1 MVRWWVIFWQRSV
14 MEERDTEAAEAPPG
28 FAAKPGVGEVT
39 SESAVPLAGLLRAST
54 AEVLGPGSTPRER
67 RRLMVALQHSAGNAA
82 VNRLLR
88 QLAPAAATTGAPSR
102 NPGTLTAPPT
112 RLVAD
117 ASSTLLDGQMRISD
131 FAQQLQSS
139 LCSLADSM
147 LGDQAQGCPWIAYW
161 ISSYRSL
168 DPAEIEQVLVRYA
181 PAATDADTA
190 GGLITAV
197 GDRVRA
203 GIASWQQTGRI
214 DADASMLV
222 PGAAADDKADDGAR
236 VSFIAADGPARLGTT
251 GADPGAVLAQLGSG
265 RPLEPAVG
273 SRMGAA
279 LDADFTSVRVHDDP
293 SGAATASALGAT
305 ALAVGSHIAFA
316 PNQYVPG
323 TPIGDALIAHEL
335 AHVVQQSDPRPL
347 ARAHDS
353 DADLEADANAAAA
366 SAIAVLYGGAPARRG
381 LGRAHRTRLQL
392 QSCRS
397 TVPPSRTTA
406 HGTNLLAGTH
416 TVTGD
421 EHAQIES
428 ILHPG
433 STVVVAPPPPVGAP
447 APPPVVAPPP
457 AMTGAGPGGA
467 LETEM
472 NAHLNAFVHPHAV
485 AFATMKAGGKTLPD
499 AVATPMVQKAQAI
512 VETKYQP
519 WIDAASH
526 EAGDPYSRGTYHMET
541 HIHDLT
547 LAPVDRQFWVGYWM
561 TYVGIGQEVL
571 DSHHVDTNRDVV
583 EFTRIRDTYIAAHGA
598 EIDDCVHTWPAYG
611 QGSELYYQPYPDISG
626 PNGAR
631 RARWD
636 FFTTMVHEFLH
647 KLMHPNFE
655 RAELAI
661 GGPAQMILREGVVEI
676 LRREIWDGP
685 SGLQAKIAS
694 DAGLRQ
700 LVEGGAFPY
709 DASAVVYHG
718 DYPQRAQAQQIVA
731 QVGLD
736 NVKAA
741 FFLGRV
747 DMLGIGPSSAHD
759 TPLDHI
765 AEWNPT
771 DATDTEIY
779 VATVGETVTQIAIK
793 CGVDDAAVKDAT
805 GAALPAGF
813 AATAGQRL
821 KIAGI
826 RYEHAIRGDTLASL
840 ARQNG
845 VTPDSIARANGFPAG
860 SPDSTLVPAGR
871 RALIPRPHP

>member
-1 MVRWWVIFWQRSV
+1 
-14 MEERDTEAAEAPPG
+14 MEERDTEGSEAPLG
-28 FAAKPGVGEVT
+28 RAAKPGAGEVT
-39 SESAVPLAGLLRAST
+39 PETADPLAGLLRASA
-54 AEVLGPGSTPRER
+54 AEVLGPDSSPRAR
-67 RRLMVALQHSAGNAA
+67 RRLMVALQRSAGNAA
-82 VNRLLR
+82 VSRLLR
-88 QLAPAAATTGAPSR
+88 QLAPPAATTGAPAR
-102 NPGTLTAPPT
+102 DPGPVTAPPT

-117 ASSTLLDGQMRISD
+117 TSSTLLDGQMRVSD
-131 FAQQLQSS
+131 FFEQLQTS
-139 LCSLADSM
+139 LCSMADSM

-168 DPAEIEQVLVRYA
+168 APAELEHVLVHYA
-181 PAATDADTA
+181 PAASDADTA
-190 GGLITAV
+190 AGLITAV
-197 GDRVRA
+197 TDRVRVGVA
-203 GIASWQQTGRI
+203 NWQETGQL
-214 DADASMLV
+214 DADAAAASALA
-222 PGAAADDKADDGAR
+222 PGGAAAANGDDGAR
-236 VSFIAADGPARLGTT
+236 VSLMAADGAARPGTI
-251 GADPGAVLAQLGSG
+251 GAEPGAVLAQLGSG

-316 PNQYVPG
+316 PNQYAPG

-335 AHVVQQSDPRPL
+335 AHVVQQSESGPP
-347 ARAHDS
+347 ARAHDG
-353 DADLEADANAAAA
+353 DAALEADANAAAA

-381 LGRAHRTRLQL
+381 LRRALGTGLRLQA
-392 QSCRS
+392 CPG
-397 TVPPSRTTA
+397 TAAPSRTTA

-416 TVTGD
+416 TATAAQ
-421 EHAQIES
+421 HAQIEA

-433 STVVVAPPPPVGAP
+433 AVVVAPPPPVVGAP
-447 APPPVVAPPP
+447 PPLPVVAPPP

-467 LETEM
+467 LQTEM
-472 NAHLNAFVHPHAV
+472 NAHLTAFVHPAAV
-485 AFATMKAGGKTLPD
+485 WFATMKAPGKTLPQ
-499 AVATPMVQKAQAI
+499 AVAVPMVREAQSI

-526 EAGDPYSRGTYHMET
+526 EAGDPYIHGTYHMET

-547 LAPVDRQFWVGYWM
+547 LEAVDRQFWVGYWM
-561 TYVGIGQEVL
+561 NSVGIGQEVL
-571 DSHHVDTNRDVV
+571 DAHHVDTNRDVV
-583 EFTRIRDTYIAAHGA
+583 EFTRIRDAYIAAHGP
-598 EIDDCVHTWPAYG
+598 EIDDCVHTWPAWG
-611 QGSELYYQPYPDISG
+611 AGSELYYQPYPDISG
-626 PNGAR
+626 PNGPR

-661 GGPAQMILREGVVEI
+661 GGPAQMILREGVVEV
-676 LRREIWDGP
+676 LRHEIWDGP
-685 SGLQAKIAS
+685 TGLQARIVG
-694 DAGLRQ
+694 DAALRQ
-700 LVEGGAFPY
+700 LVEGGVFPY
-709 DASAVVYHG
+709 DATAVVYHP
-718 DYPQRAQAQQIVA
+718 DYAQRAQAQQIVA

-765 AEWNPT
+765 AEWTPADET
-771 DATDTEIY
+771 DNEIY
-779 VATVGETVTQIAIK
+779 IANAGETVTQIAIK
-793 CGVDDAAVKDAT
+793 CGVDDAAVRDAT
-805 GAALPAGF
+805 GAALPAAF

-821 KIAGI
+821 KVSGI
-826 RYEHAIRGDTLASL
+826 RYQHAIQGDTLASL

-845 VTPDSIARANGFPAG
+845 VTADSIARANGFPAG
-860 SPDSTLVPAGR
+860 SPDTTLVAAGR
-871 RALIPRPHP
+871 RVLIPRPHP